1 MITEQR
7 LEKALIY
14 RAETDEE
21 HAKLKTKVDLAK
33 EQKIKLILVE
43 ENFGAGMFIELLKPY
58 LAKEYPCSLEG
69 VRH

>member
-21 HAKLKTKVDLAK
+21 HAKLKTKVEYLDWK
-33 EQKIKLILVE
+33 KKKLKGDYIT
-43 ENFGAGMFIELLKPY
+43 NK
-58 LAKEYPCSLEG
+58 C
-69 VRH
+69 